1 LGCLISLYLVSNPIP
16 FSISEKILEFR
27 SRGISENA
35 YCLPDVRKNQKNQGD
50 GLSSL
55 KYA

>member
-1 LGCLISLYLVSNPIP
+1 MGCLISLYLVSNPIP